1 MRALSRVLIRP
12 TAPEILLRLRAAVPE
27 IELVVA
33 ADHDT
38 AVRLAPE
45 VDGSFGWITPEVCT
59 AGSRLRW
66 IQAAS
71 AGIESY
77 LFPELV
83 ESPIVLTNAKGT
95 YASHLAEHNLA
106 FILAFSRNFH
116 ILARRQQQEVWESRS
131 NLVPHE
137 IAGETV
143 LVVGMGGTGWD
154 TAWRCHVLGMRV
166 LAITST
172 PRPFPDFVARSG
184 GKERLHEFLGEA
196 DYACLCCALT
206 PETRHLFGAAEF
218 RAMKPTAYVTNVT
231 RGGVIDM
238 EALLE
243 ALRTGEIA
251 GAGLDVTEPEPLPAG
266 HPLWKLENVILTPHT
281 SGHSP
286 HSDRRMLELF
296 EENLRRFARGEPLLN
311 VVDKRRGF

>member
-1 MRALSRVLIRP
+1 
-12 TAPEILLRLRAAVPE
+12 
-27 IELVVA
+27 
-33 ADHDT
+33 
-38 AVRLAPE
+38 
-45 VDGSFGWITPEVCT
+45 
-59 AGSRLRW
+59 
-66 IQAAS
+66 
-71 AGIESY
+71 
-77 LFPELV
+77 
-83 ESPIVLTNAKGT
+83 
-95 YASHLAEHNLA
+95 
-106 FILAFSRNFH
+106 
-116 ILARRQQQEVWESRS
+116 
-131 NLVPHE
+131 
-137 IAGETV
+137 
-143 LVVGMGGTGWD
+143 MGGTGWD